1 MCRSLKISHSFIRG
15 FFKRFV
21 QNSDQDGV
29 LTQPYDDP
37 IEDMDLLV
45 DDVLIELGRG
55 LMERQEV
62 NEVINTS

>member
-1 MCRSLKISHSFIRG
+1 M
-15 FFKRFV
+15 
-21 QNSDQDGV
+21 
-29 LTQPYDDP
+29 
-37 IEDMDLLV
+37 EDMDLLV